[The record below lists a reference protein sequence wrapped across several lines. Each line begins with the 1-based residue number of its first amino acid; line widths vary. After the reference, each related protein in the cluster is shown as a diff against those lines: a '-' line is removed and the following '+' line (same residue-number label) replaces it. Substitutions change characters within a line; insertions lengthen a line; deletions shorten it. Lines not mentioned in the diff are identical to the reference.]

1 MQQPSS
7 IGPYQIIRELG
18 RGGMGV
24 VHLARDSRLD
34 REVAIKGIPEAM
46 QADADR
52 LARFQREAKV
62 LASLNHPNIG
72 AIHGLEEVGGRQ
84 YLVLEYIEGETLAE
98 RLIQGSIPV
107 DEALGLA
114 RQIAEALEAAHE
126 KGVVHR
132 DLKPGNVMVTPDG
145 VAKVLDFG
153 LARTAENP
161 SSTANFS
168 PSLADSPTITTPPAR
183 AKPVHSP
190 TIPGVIMG
198 SAGYMSPEQARGK
211 PVDKRS
217 DIFSFGCVL
226 FEMLT
231 GEMPFRGET
240 AADAVGATLH
250 KEVDL
255 RRLPRGTPPTVRL
268 LLSRCLAKSRSDR
281 LHDIGDARLEIAQ
294 AISDPTGTALGLDR
308 VEAGPRRIG
317 AGTALGVMIAAVAVA
332 GGTFPLWSSRVGL
345 SPTAPTVPRQV
356 VRFGIEPP
364 PGYTLPPLVPNGS
377 AIAISPAG
385 DRFVFVVVAENK
397 SFLCVRDVADSQ
409 SRVLPNT
416 EGCGSPFFSPDGKW
430 LGYLSNGR
438 LMKMP
443 AAGGPALSLC
453 EVGNSLA
460 FAWLD
465 TGVIVWGAGPKGLWR
480 VSADG
485 GKPDNFAPSGVNAK
499 VLEPGLKVLGLD
511 VPVAVPGADY
521 VLSSG
526 WTAFTTEDYRLFAVS
541 LKDGTIRTV
550 LRSVTEP
557 RLIAPDRLLFLRGT
571 TAMTVGLDAAKGEIV
586 GEPAVALEGVRTDSW
601 MDTGYIG
608 ASQGGAFAWVPGGRF
623 GAGRRLV
630 RVDEAGKTTPI
641 TDSTDNFHRVPAVS
655 PDGRRA
661 VVTTLRSKVELW
673 VLDLERG
680 SMSLL
685 PTGSEVYSPI
695 WSNDGSSI
703 LHEQPAADGSD
714 ALVKRPWVGGDP
726 KTLPG
731 TTNGFWNPQQETP
744 DGTALLIK
752 SDIFEDVNKKPLIA
766 LYDYAQASITTIRGG
781 VSSAWGG
788 RVSPDGK
795 WLAYASDESG
805 KPEVYLGPLR
815 AAGPNLQV
823 SNNGGFLPQ
832 FSRDGKRL
840 FFLDALDNLMAVSID
855 TSGPEPRVSA
865 PTKLFSTDE
874 GNLILG
880 ASCVLPD
887 GGFLMIERAA
897 WEKEPPAIQVILNWD
912 DELARLNS
920 AGASR

>member
-1 MQQPSS
+1 MVAAGTK
-7 IGPYQIIRELG
+7 IGTYEVLSPLG
-18 RGGMGV
+18 AGGMGEV
-24 VHLARDSRLD
+24 YLARDTRLD
-34 REVAIKGIPEAM
+34 RQVAIKALPAHLS
-46 QADADR
+46 QDADR

-62 LASLNHPNIG
+62 LASLNHPGIG
-72 AIHGLEEVGGRQ
+72 AIYGLEETGGRQ
-84 YLVLEYIEGETLAE
+84 YLVLEFVDGETLAD
-98 RLIQGSIPV
+98 RLARGPIPV
-107 DEALGLA
+107 DESLAMA
-114 RQIAEALEAAHE
+114 RQIAEALEVAHD

-132 DLKPGNVMVTPDG
+132 DLKPGNVMVTGEG
-145 VAKVLDFG
+145 VVKVLDFG
-153 LARTAENP
+153 LARTEDGSPP
-161 SSTANFS
+161 SSSAAAMTE
-168 PSLADSPTITTPPAR
+168 SPTVTSPAR
-183 AKPVHSP
+183 HSP
-190 TIPGVIMG
+190 TIPGAIMG
-198 SAGYMSPEQARGK
+198 TAGYMSPEQARGK

-226 FEMLT
+226 YEMLT

-250 KEVDL
+250 KEADL
-255 RRLPRGTPPTVRL
+255 RLLPAGTPPTVRL

-294 AISDPTGTALGLDR
+294 AISDPKGTALGLDR
-308 VEAGPRRIG
+308 ADAGPRRLG
-317 AGTALGVMIAAVAVA
+317 ARTALGVVIAAAAVA
-332 GGTFPLWSSRVGL
+332 GGTFPLWSSRVGMI
-345 SPTAPTVPRQV
+345 PAAPTVPRQV

-364 PGYTLPPLVPNGS
+364 PGYTLPPLIHNGS

-385 DRFVFVVVAENK
+385 DRFVFVVVAQNK
-397 SFLCVRDVADSQ
+397 SYLCVRDVADSQ

-416 EGCGSPFFSPDGKW
+416 EGCGTPFFSPDGKW

-443 AAGGPALSLC
+443 AAGGPALALC
-453 EVGNSLA
+453 EAGNSVE

-485 GKPDNFAPSGVNAK
+485 GKPENFGESGVNAK

-541 LKDGTIRTV
+541 LKDGSIRTV

-557 RLIAPDRLLFLRGT
+557 RLIAPDRLVFMRGT
-571 TAMTVGLDAAKGEIV
+571 TAMTVRFDPSKGEIV
-586 GEPAVALEGVRTDSW
+586 GEPAVALEGVRTDGW
-601 MDTGYIG
+601 MDTAYIG
-608 ASQGGAFAWVPGGRF
+608 ASTGGAFAWVPGGRF
-623 GAGRRLV
+623 NAGRRLV
-630 RVDEAGKTTPI
+630 RVDETGNATPVS
-641 TDSTDNFHRVPAVS
+641 DSTDNFHRVPAVS

-661 VVTTLRSKVELW
+661 IVTTLRSKVEMW
-673 VLDLERG
+673 VLDLERR

-685 PTGSEVYSPI
+685 PTNSEVYSPA
-695 WSNDGSSI
+695 WSADGSSI
-703 LHEQPAADGSD
+703 LHESPGPDGSD

-744 DGTALLIK
+744 DGTALLIE
-752 SDIFEDVNKKPLIA
+752 SGIFEDINKKPIIA

-781 VSSAWGG
+781 VSSAWAG

-795 WLAYASDESG
+795 WLAYSSDESG

-823 SNNGGFLPQ
+823 SSNGGSLSQ

-840 FFLDALDNLMAVSID
+840 FFLDSLDNLMSAAID

-865 PTKLFSTDE
+865 PTRLFSTDA
-874 GNLILG
+874 GNLVMG
-880 ASCVLPD
+880 GSSVLPG
-887 GGFLMIERAA
+887 GGFLVIERAA
-897 WEKEPPAIQVILNWD
+897 WEKEPPMIQVVLNWA

-920 AGASR
+920 VGASR